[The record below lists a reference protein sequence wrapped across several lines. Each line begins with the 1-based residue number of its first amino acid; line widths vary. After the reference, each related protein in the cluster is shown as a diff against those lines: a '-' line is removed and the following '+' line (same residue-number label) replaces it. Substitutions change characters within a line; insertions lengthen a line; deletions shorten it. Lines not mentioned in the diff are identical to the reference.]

1 MFSTRRAV
9 AVLCALCVSAVTYPA
24 WAQTSRESLNLQGR
38 LTDNTGACLTGSYS
52 FQIDLYDAP
61 GGGTLLYS
69 DTQGAV
75 TVTDGIYNI
84 EIGAGSGGPIN
95 QSVFSGCPDVWI
107 EIIVGGETLSPRTH
121 LTSVAYAFCAN
132 LLDGMDSTAFAPAS
146 GSVNYLGTTGGTLS
160 GSLNADGGVSTTAGN
175 LTLTSSTSTV
185 VVSGGASVTGSLGV
199 LGAANFTSLITA
211 NAGIDLTGQ
220 PLVNLGAPVAGT
232 DAATK
237 GYVDGV
243 VGGPK
248 VSLAPAAADADASAD
263 SSIFI
268 NDTGG
273 GNLLRLQSGAADKFV
288 VGPVGEVDTF
298 GFATVRGIGA
308 PPPVPGATDAR
319 LYVDSGTG
327 QLMLSEGGLAF
338 QRVASGTNLLHLG
351 VVTPDLESTPND
363 TIFVDGGGGGNL
375 LRLQSAAADKFIVG
389 PGGEVDT
396 FGFATVR
403 GIGGPP
409 PVPPATD
416 ARLYVDS

>member
-121 LTSVAYAFCAN
+121 LTSVAYA
-132 LLDGMDSTAFAPAS
+132 
-146 GSVNYLGTTGGTLS
+146 
-160 GSLNADGGVSTTAGN
+160 
-175 LTLTSSTSTV
+175 STV

-248 VSLAPAAADADASAD
+248 VSLAPAAADAD
-263 SSIFI
+263 
-268 NDTGG
+268 
-273 GNLLRLQSGAADKFV
+273 
-288 VGPVGEVDTF
+288 
-298 GFATVRGIGA
+298 
-308 PPPVPGATDAR
+308 
-319 LYVDSGTG
+319 
-327 QLMLSEGGLAF
+327 
-338 QRVASGTNLLHLG
+338 
-351 VVTPDLESTPND
+351 
-363 TIFVDGGGGGNL
+363 
-375 LRLQSAAADKFIVG
+375 
-389 PGGEVDT
+389 
-396 FGFATVR
+396 
-403 GIGGPP
+403 
-409 PVPPATD
+409 
-416 ARLYVDS
+416 